1 MVDKNA
7 HYLMCKGGVYYFT
20 RHVPNDIQRHYS
32 KPRIVMCLK
41 TRSKSAA
48 LKASNSMASKLDDF
62 WLQMRIGEMD
72 VPASSLLIRKKPAEA
87 FTSCAPKLS
96 DALETYCRL
105 KGGGRAELFFRS
117 SFRNIGYVIEHLG
130 DRPLDAYSSSDAA
143 SFRDWLVGRGLS
155 SSSIRRIFS
164 TVRAVTT
171 LTIQEDGLICLN
183 AFSKTFIPRE
193 VGDKRVPISLDD
205 IKRVQRICLEVA
217 DERRLLVALISDTG
231 MRLSEALGLIWSDFK
246 LDHEYPHINL
256 IPHPWR
262 PLKTVGSKRL
272 IPLVGAA
279 YEATKIMHRH
289 RSTSFLFNSYTDE
302 TGCKGNSCSAAL
314 NKWLKQ
320 HVSDAVIHSFRHSFR
335 DRLRNA
341 GVQSEMID
349 QLGGWSKQSVGQGY
363 GDGYH
368 LASLRKAIG
377 FLNSAPYEH
386 SFQTSI

>member
-1 MVDKNA
+1 MVDKIA

-32 KPRIVMCLK
+32 KPRIVLCLK

-48 LKASNSMASKLDDF
+48 LKASNSIASKLDDF
-62 WLQMRIGEMD
+62 WLQMRVREMD

-96 DALETYCRL
+96 DALEKYCRL

-164 TVRAVTT
+164 TVRAVTA
-171 LTIQEDGLICLN
+171 LTIQEDGLICHN
-183 AFSKTFIPRE
+183 AFSKTFIPIE
-193 VGDKRVPISLDD
+193 VGVKRVSISPDY
-205 IKRVQRICLEVA
+205 IKRVQRICLEAA

-231 MRLSEALGLIWSDFK
+231 MRLSEALGLIWKDLR
-246 LDHEYPHINL
+246 LDHEYPHIQL
-256 IPHPWR
+256 VPHSWR
-262 PLKTVGSKRL
+262 PLKTSGSKRL
-272 IPLVGAA
+272 IPLVGVA
-279 YEATKIMHRH
+279 YKAVKIMHQQ
-289 RSTSFLFNSYTDE
+289 RSTSFLFNSYTNE
-302 TGCKGNSCSAAL
+302 AGCKGNSCSAAL
-314 NKWLKQ
+314 NKWLKH
-320 HVSDAVIHSFRHSFR
+320 HVPDAVIHSFRHSFR

-341 GVQSEMID
+341 GVQSELID
-349 QLGGWSKQSVGQGY
+349 QLGGWSRQSVGEGY
-363 GDGYH
+363 GKGYD
-368 LASLRKAIG
+368 LAFAYQSMLRLSQ
-377 FLNSAPYEH
+377 FN
-386 SFQTSI
+386 